1 MTNYH
6 RPLKLPANR
15 QAFIEKATAFD
26 DGCMAVGGFASK
38 VGQLRDDVAEAN
50 SAGTGSSLPLSGI
63 TGIAKLV
70 QWARREARQSVEQ
83 FAKKVGIDPSE
94 VEAAEAASATPEPR
108 VLYALSE
115 SLGVSYQKLLTLA
128 GHRKERDTVLEREVL
143 RFAAFSGSMDKLT
156 KVEEQGLHDLL
167 KILHD

>member
-1 MTNYH
+1 MNNYH

-15 QAFIEKATAFD
+15 QAFIERSTSFD
-26 DGCMAVGGFASK
+26 DGCMAVGGFAAK
-38 VGQLRDDVAEAN
+38 AGQLHDASG
-50 SAGTGSSLPLSGI
+50 SAGGASNLPLSGV

-70 QWARREARQSVEQ
+70 QWARREARLSVDQ

-94 VEAAEAASATPEPR
+94 VAAAESAETTPEPR
-108 VLYALSE
+108 VLFALSE

-128 GHRKERDTVLEREVL
+128 GHRKERDVVLEREVL

-167 KILHD
+167 KILHE